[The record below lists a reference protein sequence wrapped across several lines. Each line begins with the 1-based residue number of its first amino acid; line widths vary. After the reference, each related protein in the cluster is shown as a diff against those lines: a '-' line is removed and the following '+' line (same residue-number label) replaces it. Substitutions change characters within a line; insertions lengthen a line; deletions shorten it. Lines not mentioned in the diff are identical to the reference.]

1 MTRILKA
8 KIDVTKIDKT
18 RIETRTYT
26 DRGGVEVTQ
35 KLYPVDIVLIDV
47 PTFIKDFDDAKLVKA
62 GFMVQG
68 QTKEDREAKTK
79 GISLCDVMEY
89 QKKEEKPKQVVE
101 GVDYPENDIDSGDIP
116 F

>member
-8 KIDVTKIDKT
+8 QIDVTKIDKT

-26 DRGGVEVTQ
+26 GKDGEVTQ
-35 KLYPVDIVLIDV
+35 KLYPVDIVLVDV
-47 PTFIKDFDDAKLVKA
+47 PTFIKDFDDAKLVKV

-68 QTKEDREAKTK
+68 KTKEEREAKAK
-79 GISLCDVMEY
+79 GISLCDVVEY

-101 GVDYPENDIDSGDIP
+101 GVDYPENDVAPENIP